1 MKKLLFAAAAGVLV
15 LSGCG
20 VATEKIDDGGP
31 IAEQVNSV
39 RFDVPVGDVHVRVE
53 DGAPVSVRRQITF
66 KVSRPGQTYRVE
78 NGTLVLSGCGDN
90 CGIVYDVVLPRELA
104 ITGVTGTGH
113 VQIDRAVNVDV
124 RSDVGDIKAYHVSG
138 VLKARVHTGDIDMS
152 LSKPGGVWAL
162 ADVGDVTVTV
172 PTGGYKLK
180 ASAEVGKTEITVPN
194 DQSSPNELDVNTGT
208 GTVTVKPA

>member
-1 MKKLLFAAAAGVLV
+1 MKKLLFAVAGVLA

-31 IAEQVNSV
+31 ITEPVTSV

-66 KVSRPGQTYRVE
+66 KVSRPKQTYRVE
-78 NGTLVLSGCGDN
+78 NGTLVLSGCGEN

-138 VLKARVHTGDIDMS
+138 VLKAHVHTGDIEMS

-162 ADVGDVTVTV
+162 ADIGDVTVTV
-172 PTGGYKLK
+172 PSGGYRMK
-180 ASAEVGKTEITVPN
+180 ASAKVGKTEITVP
-194 DQSSPNELDVNTGT
+194 DDASSPNDLDVNTGT